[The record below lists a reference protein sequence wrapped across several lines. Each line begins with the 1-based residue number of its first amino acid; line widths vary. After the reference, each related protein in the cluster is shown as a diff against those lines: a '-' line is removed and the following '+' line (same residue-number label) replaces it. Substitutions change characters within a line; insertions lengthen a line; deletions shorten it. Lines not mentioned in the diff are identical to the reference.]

1 MKKYFLYQTS
11 GPFDTK
17 AFHSALSSLE
27 APYELTETSAT
38 TGYLVAEGEFMIG
51 LSNLVMPLH
60 DDLRVVV
67 TFLCAH
73 ARGALEE
80 KALKQAVAYFPN
92 QALFLTDVLMKEF
105 SFGDYS
111 SLPLLS
117 AEFRNVPHELL
128 LTAGTFLR
136 CGLNESLSA
145 SNLIIHRNTFNYRL
159 NGFIKRTGLDIRD
172 YHNALLLEIY
182 FQLGASPLRLR

>member
-1 MKKYFLYQTS
+1 MTKYYLYETS
-11 GPFDTK
+11 GSFDEK
-17 AFHSALSSLE
+17 AFRSALSSLGS
-27 APYELTETSAT
+27 PYDLTVLSPTKGFIIADENF
-38 TGYLVAEGEFMIG
+38 LMG
-51 LSNLVMPLH
+51 LGNLVLPLH
-60 DDLRVVV
+60 DDLRVVI

-73 ARGALEE
+73 ANGPLEE

-92 QALFLTDVLMKEF
+92 QALYLTDVLMKEF

-117 AEFRNVPHELL
+117 AEFKDVPHELL

-136 CGLNESLSA
+136 CGLNASLA
-145 SNLIIHRNTFNYRL
+145 AENLIIHRNTFNYRL
-159 NGFIKRTGLDIRD
+159 ARFIEKTGLDIRD

-182 FQLGASPLRLR
+182 FQLGSHR